1 MRKRPLGRWGKRV
14 AADEAGMGTTTM
26 ANARSMMSRFALPA
40 LWMSAGVMLGLVLFR
55 SEPLMGMQGAL
66 RGGEAWAG
74 LVSHAGNMAIL
85 TSESHNED
93 IAIVLDGRTE
103 QLLIYRTS
111 VNDGV
116 QLSQRLA
123 LPQMFVDAR
132 ARAQGR
138 E

>member
-1 MRKRPLGRWGKRV
+1 MTP
-14 AADEAGMGTTTM
+14 
-26 ANARSMMSRFALPA
+26 ARSMMSRFALPA
-40 LWMSAGVMLGLVLFR
+40 LWMSAGVMLALILFR
-55 SEPLMGMQGAL
+55 TEPIFGQPF
-66 RGGEAWAG
+66 RGGEAFAG

-85 TSESHNED
+85 TSESNNED
-93 IAIVLDGRTE
+93 IVVILDGRTE

-123 LPQMFVDAR
+123 LPQMFLDAR